1 MMFAKLQAYLE
12 SVRSSKNDPQ
22 KLYGDF
28 VFLGGSASLLIPAC
42 DVAFYQG
49 QEGKQIDLAVSI
61 RPRSVVL
68 YDRPV
73 TLFELV
79 SLIPRN
85 SGK

>member
-1 MMFAKLQAYLE
+1 MMFAKMQAYLE
-12 SVRSSKNDPQ
+12 ALRSSKNDAR

-28 VFLGGSASLLIPAC
+28 VFLGGSCSLLIPPG
-42 DVAFYQG
+42 DVGFYQSH
-49 QEGKQIDLAVSI
+49 EGKEIELAVSI

-68 YDRPV
+68 FERPV

-85 SGK
+85 SK